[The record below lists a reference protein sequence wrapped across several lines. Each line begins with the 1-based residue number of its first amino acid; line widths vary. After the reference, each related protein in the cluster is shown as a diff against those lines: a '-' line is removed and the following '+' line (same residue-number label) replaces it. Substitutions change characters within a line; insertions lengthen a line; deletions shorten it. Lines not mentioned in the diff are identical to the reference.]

1 MKFSYASVSASI
13 NEVHNSNP
21 FPHGIIIRTKS
32 EYACDQ
38 FSSGHGWTWRVLLCV
53 CVCMLVTQS
62 CLTLC
67 DPMDC
72 SPPGSS
78 DHGILQARTLD
89 WVAIP
94 FSRGS
99 FWTQGLNPGLP
110 HCKWILYR
118 LSHQG
123 SPEGIMLREIS
134 QTKTNTLCFHLQE
147 ESKK

>member
-1 MKFSYASVSASI
+1 MTSLAQVMDGPGGYCC
-13 NEVHNSNP
+13 E
-21 FPHGIIIRTKS
+21 
-32 EYACDQ
+32 
-38 FSSGHGWTWRVLLCV
+38 
-53 CVCMLVTQS
+53 CVCMLFTQS

-67 DPMDC
+67 DTMDC

-110 HCKWILYR
+110 HCKRILYR

-123 SPEGIMLREIS
+123 SPEGIMLRDKSDKDKYCMLSLVRGI
-134 QTKTNTLCFHLQE
+134 
-147 ESKK
+147 